1 MWHPGT
7 QTKTPLILCPA
18 PKRLSCRRHLFI
30 CLFLFLESAGGG
42 GLPWLRPHAA
52 PFLWPHKGNSSQEK
66 KVEILSYLCY
76 TTRCVWTRAEFFC
89 TFVLVFLNIH
99 IHVILTIENRGYN
112 KCASEEF
119 ATVNIDFSRC
129 HPSTILTHSRSWC
142 LTFGLWSNLMSYN
155 INMLFHFDTFKDLL
169 CTVQSAHLCIWNLNG
184 MKSNLFGWVQSVYS
198 GFKAINMLMSQNAS
212 YSSTTQTSENTKA
225 IADVISSNQK
235 KLLKLKGFSAI
246 NIKIAKSAVGR
257 EKKS

>member
-1 MWHPGT
+1 
-7 QTKTPLILCPA
+7 
-18 PKRLSCRRHLFI
+18 
-30 CLFLFLESAGGG
+30 
-42 GLPWLRPHAA
+42 
-52 PFLWPHKGNSSQEK
+52 
-66 KVEILSYLCY
+66 
-76 TTRCVWTRAEFFC
+76 
-89 TFVLVFLNIH
+89 
-99 IHVILTIENRGYN
+99 
-112 KCASEEF
+112 
-119 ATVNIDFSRC
+119 
-129 HPSTILTHSRSWC
+129 
-142 LTFGLWSNLMSYN
+142 
-155 INMLFHFDTFKDLL
+155 
-169 CTVQSAHLCIWNLNG
+169 